1 MGILQGIE
9 RTGRSVTFIWVP
21 SHVGITLNERVDDIA
36 KQATCRDSVDIQGT
50 LSMRQVKTQI
60 RDIQNDTDKTRME
73 NKYANLR
80 SWHTYTNVALQTHFS
95 YGKHRTNGKTQS
107 SRDLMIYPYTY
118 REQLEVHYSIPV
130 LLPSLFS
137 RTYTSPFRI
146 EVTGYSDEACSVP
159 NSKCRT
165 DIRRRPTLPLDSV
178 VAAKLFLKAASAAA
192 SLVPVE
198 VGGLNVAVT
207 VGLVALPPVQAT
219 HVVQRHHVSCG
230 SNKRQSA

>member
-1 MGILQGIE
+1 MGTNTKLVAISHSASSSIVVAQDNECLEGIFPFS
-9 RTGRSVTFIWVP
+9 GRVSPPLLVSPLPGLFVSESPTI
-21 SHVGITLNERVDDIA
+21 S
-36 KQATCRDSVDIQGT
+36 T
-50 LSMRQVKTQI
+50 LSLLSSPDRRGSRRSPSPTNLCQELALLLTVA
-60 RDIQNDTDKTRME
+60 RDAE
-73 NKYANLR
+73 PP
-80 SWHTYTNVALQTHFS
+80 
-95 YGKHRTNGKTQS
+95 
-107 SRDLMIYPYTY
+107 MIYLYTY

-137 RTYTSPFRI
+137 RTYTSPFSI

-165 DIRRRPTLPLDSV
+165 DIRRRPTLPFDSV

-207 VGLVALPPVQAT
+207 VGLEALPPVQAT

-230 SNKRQSA
+230 SNKRQST